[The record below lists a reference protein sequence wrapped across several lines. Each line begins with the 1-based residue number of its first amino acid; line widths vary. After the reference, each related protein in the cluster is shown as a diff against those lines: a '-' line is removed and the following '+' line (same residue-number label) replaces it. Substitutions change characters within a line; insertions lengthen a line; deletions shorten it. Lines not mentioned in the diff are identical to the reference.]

1 MQFGVIEL
9 KKIVQGGSVGIRV
22 NDDVGHNFQTKKGMR
37 QGDPLSPIVFN
48 VVADM
53 LAILI
58 ARAKEVGSD
67 REFVTP
73 FGGWEYF
80 YLTICR

>member
-1 MQFGVIEL
+1 
-9 KKIVQGGSVGIRV
+9 
-22 NDDVGHNFQTKKGMR
+22 
-37 QGDPLSPIVFN
+37 
-48 VVADM
+48 M